1 MKRNALQLGCLLVF
15 AMAATACAT
24 THRPTPSVTVVRVD
38 GDHLRIR
45 SAYLRAGSDLAVV
58 RGTVSAD
65 PLWRGPIPGGLQVI
79 AFDAAGVQIASRS
92 ARWSAMAPGGRV
104 RTATYTAPLGIPT
117 TQVARIVVRHVAKP
131 SPPERRRAKPAT
143 VSNFPGW

>member
-1 MKRNALQLGCLLVF
+1 MKGNALRSGCLLVI
-15 AMAATACAT
+15 AMAATACVSP
-24 THRPTPSVTVVRVD
+24 RPPTPLVAVVRID

-79 AFDAAGVQIASRS
+79 AFDAAGVQIAARS
-92 ARWSAMAPGGRV
+92 ARWSGMAAGGRV
-104 RTATYTAPLGIPT
+104 RTATCTAPLGVPT
-117 TQVARIVVRHVAKP
+117 TQVAHIVVRNVARP
-131 SPPERRRAKPAT
+131 SPP
-143 VSNFPGW
+143 